1 MHQPGKYA
9 NISVLN
15 LVRIFSFLT
24 VSNTLL
30 IMSLYAVQHKCWV
43 FSFLFFSFF
52 LFFSNILY
60 PNLFLSPPFL
70 IPLSQILLFLT
81 LQNKAGLPVM

>member
-24 VSNTLL
+24 VSNILL

-43 FSFLFFSFF
+43 FSFLFFFFF
-52 LFFSNILY
+52 LFFSHILY